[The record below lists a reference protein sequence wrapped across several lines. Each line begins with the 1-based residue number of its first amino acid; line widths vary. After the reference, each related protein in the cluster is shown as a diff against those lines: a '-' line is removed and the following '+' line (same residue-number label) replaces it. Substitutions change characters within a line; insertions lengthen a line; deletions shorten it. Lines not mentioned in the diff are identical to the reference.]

1 MAFGNNSSGGNNSN
15 NGNWMSSFGQK
26 SLADSVASKTIA
38 GVYGWMALGVLL
50 SAVVGYALIETGGLA
65 AMLRQGSMIMMPVFI
80 VQIGLVLAMSFAANK
95 LSAQALKLMFLV
107 YAAVTGITFAVIMVA
122 YPIGNVVA
130 LFAVAAV
137 GFGAL
142 ALFGSTTKKN
152 LGFMGTFLM
161 MGLFMVIGDNIINI
175 FVHSPMLHSFAGW
188 IGILVF
194 SGLTAYDSQRI
205 RQNAYALSASN
216 GGETQAMS
224 KFMIFGALTM
234 YLNFINLFISLLQ
247 IFGGRRD

>member
-1 MAFGNNSSGGNNSN
+1 MNFGNNSN
-15 NGNWMSSFGQK
+15 NDWMSSYGQK
-26 SLADSVASKTIA
+26 SLATSTASKTIA
-38 GVYGWMALGVLL
+38 GVYGWMALGVLI
-50 SAVVGYALIETGGLA
+50 SAVVGYALIDTGALMV
-65 AMLRQGSMIMMPVFI
+65 MLKQGSGIMFAVMI
-80 VQIGLVLAMSFAANK
+80 VQIGLVLGMSFAANK
-95 LSAQALKLMFLV
+95 LSAQVLKLMFLV
-107 YAAVTGITFAVIMVA
+107 YAAVTGITFAIIMVA

-130 LFAVAAV
+130 LFAVAAI

-142 ALFGSTTKKN
+142 ALFGATTKRN
-152 LGFMGTFLM
+152 LGFMSTFLV
-161 MGLFMVIGDNIINI
+161 MGLFMVIGANIVNI
-175 FVHSPMLHSFAGW
+175 FMQSDMLRSFAGW

-205 RQNAYALSASN
+205 REGAYGLAASN
-216 GGETQAMS
+216 GGEAQAMG